1 MKKIISIAL
10 GIVAMLTL
18 TSCSNKNTNS
28 SAESQQ
34 KKSTS
39 ASTSTSTDNIYAPF
53 ILNDNTIYPSSFITN
68 ENSIIFTNWEDN
80 NKISIVNDADLKG
93 IISSTNIS
101 DFFEYSATSLININN
116 VVYFGDNSKDSN
128 LASIN
133 LTDKSY
139 TKLNNRHVHDI
150 TALNNEKIVYLDISG
165 TDYNKKT
172 IYIYDIESKKD
183 SLLTSDHIG
192 KYVINNNFI
201 LYQNL
206 SDGGKLYRISPDGT
220 NKEKITDYPVDSF
233 AVFSSQL
240 FVSNSAD
247 DNNLYIIDP
256 SSLAS
261 KRFAIFN
268 VRDLKTFNNQVFGI
282 NKSNILCKLNL
293 SIESTEIKV
302 ESLTSDS
309 INEYYPTEKGIF
321 VQKGLNV
328 NNPYILNIDNK

>member
-1 MKKIISIAL
+1 MRKIISIVL
-10 GIVAMLTL
+10 GIASILTL
-18 TSCSNKNTNS
+18 TSCSTKNTTSSTEPKPNS
-28 SAESQQ
+28 SASV
-34 KKSTS
+34 
-39 ASTSTSTDNIYAPF
+39 STSTDNIYAPF
-53 ILNDNTIYPSSFITN
+53 ILNDNTIYPSSFIVN

-80 NKISIVNDADLKG
+80 NKISIVNEADLKG

-116 VVYFGDNSKDSN
+116 VVYFGDTSKSSN

-133 LTDKSY
+133 LTDKTY

-150 TALNNEKIVYLDISG
+150 TALNNEKIVYLDIPETAS
-165 TDYNKKT
+165 NKGKL
-172 IYIYDIESKKD
+172 YLYDIESKKD
-183 SLLTSDHIG
+183 SLLTSDNVG
-192 KYVINNNFI
+192 KYAINNNFI

-220 NKEKITDYPVDSF
+220 SKEKVTDYPVESF
-233 AVFSSQL
+233 TVFSSQL
-240 FVSNSAD
+240 IVSNSAD

-268 VRDLKTFNNQVFGI
+268 VRDLKTFNNQVLGI